1 MTMKQT
7 VLAGVMLASSALTA
21 CASQAYVAYQVP
33 PPPAPMAVG
42 AVGYAP
48 GPGYVWGDGFW
59 DLRGG
64 RWCGRRVR
72 GAGRRTGALFG
83 CDPIGS
89 SMGGPGVFGR
99 DTGDNVGAWLHQSTM
114 RS

>member
-1 MTMKQT
+1 MNMKPGVLKNG

-33 PPPAPMAVG
+33 PPPSAPYAVG

-48 GPGYVWGDGFW
+48 GPGFVWVDGFW

-64 RWCGRRVR
+64 RWAWAPGEWRRPPRAHAVWVR
-72 GAGRRTGALFG
+72 SYWEPRGHSYRFHRGHWR
-83 CDPIGS
+83 
-89 SMGGPGVFGR
+89 
-99 DTGDNVGAWLHQSTM
+99 
-114 RS
+114 

>member
-33 PPPAPMAVG
+33 PPPAPLAVG

-48 GPGYVWGDGFW
+48 GPGYVWADGFW

-64 RWCGRRVR
+64 RWVWATGGWRRAPHARAVWVRPYWEPHGRSWRFHR
-72 GAGRRTGALFG
+72 GYWR
-83 CDPIGS
+83 
-89 SMGGPGVFGR
+89 
-99 DTGDNVGAWLHQSTM
+99 
-114 RS
+114 

>member
-1 MTMKQT
+1 MNMKQA
-7 VLAGVMLASSALTA
+7 VLAGVMLASSTLTA

-48 GPGYVWGDGFW
+48 GPGFVWADGFW

-64 RWCGRRVR
+64 RWVWVG
-72 GAGRRTGALFG
+72 
-83 CDPIGS
+83 
-89 SMGGPGVFGR
+89 
-99 DTGDNVGAWLHQSTM
+99 GAWRRPSHGHAVWVRPYWEQHG
-114 RS
+114 RSWRFRKGYWR

>member
-64 RWCGRRVR
+64 RWVW
-72 GAGRRTGALFG
+72 A
-83 CDPIGS
+83 P
-89 SMGGPGVFGR
+89 
-99 DTGDNVGAWLHQSTM
+99 GAWRRPPHGRAVWM
-114 RS
+114 RPYW

>member
-1 MTMKQT
+1 MNMKQA

-21 CASQAYVAYQVP
+21 CASQAYVAYQVA

-48 GPGYVWGDGFW
+48 GPGFMWADGFW

-64 RWCGRRVR
+64 RWVWVG
-72 GAGRRTGALFG
+72 
-83 CDPIGS
+83 
-89 SMGGPGVFGR
+89 
-99 DTGDNVGAWLHQSTM
+99 GAWRRPPHGHAVWVRPYWEQHG
-114 RS
+114 RSWRFRKGYWR